1 MVEFKLLVYPVDVLA
16 PIFVS
21 HVGAFDHS
29 ESIRALQFEQETGSG
44 AAWLLSSTL
53 IIIVLPAHVTTPA
66 SPSPAPT
73 YTYSLQFEE
82 VAPLADGLKY
92 DNFFVEEGYLYIEVS
107 ENFGNASVVIE
118 LRASA
123 SVYGVSATYT
133 YNLEIYYCSHDSFTD
148 SGVDPTSSPEYIY
161 DGSTLEFQAYSTLS
175 HTRVEEC
182 TVQFTCVRDDYLS
195 PDFCSFF
202 DTAQG
207 RWSFST
213 TD

>member
-1 MVEFKLLVYPVDVLA
+1 MAEYKLLVYPVDMLD
-16 PIFVS
+16 PIFIS
-21 HVGAFDHS
+21 HVGVFTHS

-92 DNFFVEEGYLYIEVS
+92 DYFLVEGESIIIGS
-107 ENFGNASVVIE
+107 ENFRNAFVVIE

-175 HTRVEEC
+175 HTREEC